1 MSSTE
6 QERLKKLAASLLQEM
21 FLDHRKVMSKWAAIT
36 GQSSQLDSGYIA
48 QHLISLLTGKR
59 GPGWRGKGLDLEDG
73 SEVKSASSV
82 DGVDVPRWNHNFST
96 PAKVDEWLAAPTI
109 YYVLFDM
116 VGRDTPRV
124 RVRIW
129 VVTPAIDNA
138 YGTVLQRWRDMPRK
152 SNNFQ
157 LHPPV
162 SKDSNLATNNCGNLE
177 LPLMF
182 HAEENEQGQMAVKLL
197 QMERLPLCILRERD

>member
-1 MSSTE
+1 MSHAE

-21 FLDHRKVMSKWAAIT
+21 LLDHRKVMAKWAAMT

-59 GPGWRGKGLDLEDG
+59 GSGWRGKGLDLEDG

-116 VGRDTPRV
+116 AGRDVPRV

-129 VVTPAIDNA
+129 AVTPAIDNA
-138 YGTVLQRWRDMPRK
+138 YRTVLQRWRDMPRK

-162 SKDSNLATNNCGNLE
+162 GKDSNLATNNCGNLE

-182 HAEENEQGQMAVKLL
+182 HAEENKQGQMVVNLL
-197 QMERLPLCILRERD
+197 QMERLPPCILRERN